1 MMQFSG
7 LEIELRTMDMSSQIP
22 MFTKCTQGEQ
32 MPFKLQASGSIFGG
46 AEQNQQGLK
55 VFTRNAQ
62 ALKAIFLSWN

>member
-55 VFTRNAQ
+55 VSDFKTD
-62 ALKAIFLSWN
+62 LKPLVTKS